1 MKFVDIGILQ
11 SIILEIPR
19 TITVD
24 IGTFPICS
32 CLSYLVFSNL
42 YIYTSFS
49 FSMVSYVSHISHI
62 ISLVLFLFLLY
73 RTYFS
78 SLIYTCV
85 SCCTINRT
93 HTSHLPN
100 LQVPYLFF
108 LECRVSR
115 WSLITTLEKKGV
127 YRNLWGSVKLYG
139 IPLDF
144 VHNLR
149 NLFLGFVC
157 QRFRIQL
164 LSGVTPARV
173 SY

>member
-1 MKFVDIGILQ
+1 MCFFCVVHIDLCRTQWDKNKVYVPLLLSMFFSLPFLRNQCSHHRKQILIQKNRKYSVDIGILQ

-32 CLSYLVFSNL
+32 CLSYLIFSNV
-42 YIYTSFS
+42 YIHIYTSFFFFCHYLRQSHQSHHLSSS
-49 FSMVSYVSHISHI
+49 F
-62 ISLVLFLFLLY
+62 FLLY

-100 LQVPYLFF
+100 LHTECQEERKKQCVFLCSPY
-108 LECRVSR
+108 
-115 WSLITTLEKKGV
+115 
-127 YRNLWGSVKLYG
+127 
-139 IPLDF
+139 
-144 VHNLR
+144 
-149 NLFLGFVC
+149 
-157 QRFRIQL
+157 
-164 LSGVTPARV
+164 
-173 SY
+173 